1 MVPRSRRVSRQERQP
16 DFDRRRQFVQGFLA
30 FVFLILGGGALYRHV
45 LESDFLGR
53 EGRLRYLR
61 AVEIPAYRGMIT
73 DRHGEPLAVS
83 TPVDSVWVNPR
94 KLSLDMA
101 TLRPLAH
108 ALEMDAKQLLSMLE
122 KRSGRGFVYVQRR
135 VNPDISKQVAD
146 LNLEAVGMQRE
157 YRRYYPAGEVTAHLI
172 GFTNIEDIG
181 QEGLELGYDEWLRG
195 VPGRKLV
202 LQDGREHVV
211 KDVESVQEPKPGKDL
226 NLSIDR
232 RIQFLAYRELKAAV
246 QENKARGGSVVV
258 LDAQT
263 GEILAMVNQPSY
275 NPNGHRDTGG
285 GRTRNRAMTD
295 LFEPGS
301 TAKTFTVAAAL
312 EYKRIRPDSII
323 HTAPGTLF
331 IGSNRVVDHHPL
343 GSIDVATVL
352 SKSSNVGATKIAL
365 EMSPVEMWQVF
376 SRIGFGRSTESG
388 YPGEASGVLPAHK
401 EWSRFEQATI
411 SFGYGFSLTALQL
424 AQAYSVIAN
433 DGIKKPLT
441 LLRRTE
447 PPEGERVLSAQTARA
462 VRAMEEGV
470 VSRQGTAQSAAV
482 VGYRVSGKTG
492 TARKSVA
499 GGYSHKKYQ
508 ALFAGMVPATAPRL
522 VAVVMIDEPG
532 AGEYYGGKVA
542 APVFSKIMTD
552 ALRLL
557 NVPPD
562 QPEAIQ
568 LRVASAGSNP

>member
-1 MVPRSRRVSRQERQP
+1 M
-16 DFDRRRQFVQGFLA
+16 
-30 FVFLILGGGALYRHV
+30 
-45 LESDFLGR
+45 
-53 EGRLRYLR
+53 
-61 AVEIPAYRGMIT
+61 
-73 DRHGEPLAVS
+73 
-83 TPVDSVWVNPR
+83 
-94 KLSLDMA
+94 
-101 TLRPLAH
+101 
-108 ALEMDAKQLLSMLE
+108 
-122 KRSGRGFVYVQRR
+122 
-135 VNPDISKQVAD
+135 
-146 LNLEAVGMQRE
+146 
-157 YRRYYPAGEVTAHLI
+157 
-172 GFTNIEDIG
+172 
-181 QEGLELGYDEWLRG
+181 
-195 VPGRKLV
+195 
-202 LQDGREHVV
+202 
-211 KDVESVQEPKPGKDL
+211 
-226 NLSIDR
+226 
-232 RIQFLAYRELKAAV
+232 
-246 QENKARGGSVVV
+246 VV

-285 GRTRNRAMTD
+285 GRTRNRALTD

-301 TAKTFTVAAAL
+301 TMKTFTVAAAL

-323 HTAPGTLF
+323 HTAPGSLL

-365 EMSPVEMWQVF
+365 EMSPAEMWQVF
-376 SRIGFGRSTESG
+376 SRMGFGRSTESG
-388 YPGEASGVLPAHK
+388 YPGEASGVLPAYK
-401 EWSRFEQATI
+401 EWSRFEQATL
-411 SFGYGFSLTALQL
+411 SFGYGLSLTTLQL

-433 DGIKKPLT
+433 DGIKRPVT

-447 PPEGERVLSAQTARA
+447 SPEGERVLSVQTARA

-470 VSRQGTAQSAAV
+470 VSRQGTAQGAAV
-482 VGYRVSGKTG
+482 IGYRVSGKTG

-508 ALFAGMVPATAPRL
+508 ALFAGMVPASAPRL
-522 VAVVMIDEPG
+522 VAVIMIDEPG

-542 APVFSKIMTD
+542 APVFSRIMTD